1 MDYMQ
6 ARMIDPDYSILS
18 SEDTTAQSWQTIWT
32 EFVVVTDLDG
42 NGVYDN
48 WELLL
53 AQKFCPSLFLH
64 SGDQDVRPVPVE
76 SMDRNGDG
84 VLGWEDVLVTTYPLG
99 SDTPIEYQLDK
110 IYIISGET
118 YLTNIKYPH
127 FRNILPLI

>member
-64 SGDQDVRPVPVE
+64 SGDQDVGPVPVE

-118 YLTNIKYPH
+118 YLMNIKYPH